1 MAWLALTGLLSTV
14 SQVVLLREANVAFY
28 GVELVYLL
36 AIGAWMLWTG
46 IGAACDRGRVE
57 APSVG
62 AVGMLVLLV
71 GVILPADV
79 AFLRASR
86 TLAGAITGAYLPFPR
101 QLAVL
106 VIAILPVGVPLG
118 LLFQWSARRA
128 VAAGHTLARAYA
140 VESAG
145 ALAGGVVT
153 LFWTYASLSTFAL
166 AVAASTV
173 CAGACVTAGWSMP
186 GWVRATATVLGL
198 GLLAGSGHVA
208 TVDRA
213 MTRWSHPFLV
223 ESRDSPYGRLTATRA
238 ADQVTV
244 FENDA
249 LAFETGGTDAEVL
262 AHVAALAHPAPSRI
276 LLLGGGPEGVG
287 RELLQHRPARIDI
300 VEVNWVLL
308 DLAREFVPGSL
319 PPADAAGVTLVV
331 DDPRRILRAAPEY
344 DLIVVSAPEPDSGQ
358 ANRFY
363 TTEFFGLCAARLSA
377 GGVLAFRLRTAENL
391 WTPAQT
397 LRFASVHRA
406 LAPHFAHVLVLPG
419 ATNVVLASPAPLPE
433 TAAPLVGRFDER
445 GIHARLV
452 QSAYLA
458 YLFSSDRRGEIDASV
473 GRAEVPANTDTEPV
487 CYRYALVLWLGRL
500 WPSLAG
506 LDPREAWADR
516 LGSQVGL
523 AATGVVLALV
533 WFGRRSASRRR
544 AAFVGVIAL
553 SGMLLE
559 SVVLM
564 HFQVTQGVMFQDVG
578 LLVAAFMAGLAI
590 GTWAMA
596 RDREGPCA
604 RPTHGRIVAGTLAL
618 AAVCLAFLLAASIAP
633 TLGTASLM
641 LAATGA
647 LVGAGFGWASLRA
660 GADQRGAIAPLY
672 AADLVGGGVG
682 AVVGGVLLIPLLG
695 LTTTMLVAGALALL
709 ALLLA

>member
-1 MAWLALTGLLSTV
+1 MAWLALTGLLSTA

-46 IGAACDRGRVE
+46 VGAACDRGRVDP
-57 APSVG
+57 PSVG

-71 GVILPADV
+71 GLTLPCDV

-86 TLAGAITGAYLPFPR
+86 ILAGAVPGAYLPFPR

-106 VIAILPVGVPLG
+106 AVAILPIGVLLG

-145 ALAGGVVT
+145 ALAGGVAT
-153 LFWTYASLSTFAL
+153 LVWTHASLSTFAL
-166 AVAASTV
+166 AVAAGAV
-173 CAGACVTAGWSMP
+173 CAGACATGGRSMP

-223 ESRDSPYGRLTATRA
+223 ESRDSPYGRLTVTRA

-262 AHVAALAHPAPSRI
+262 AHVAALAHPAPWRI

-287 RELLQHRPARIDI
+287 RELLQHRPTRIDI
-300 VEVNWVLL
+300 VEVNRVLL
-308 DLAREFVPGSL
+308 DLARDYVPGSL
-319 PPADAAGVTLVV
+319 PPGDAAGATLVV
-331 DDPRRILRAAPEY
+331 DDPRRILRVAPEY
-344 DLIVVSAPEPDSGQ
+344 DLIVVSGPEPDSGQ

-363 TTEFFGLCAARLSA
+363 TSEFFGRCAARLA
-377 GGVLAFRLRTAENL
+377 GHGVLAFRLRTAENL

-406 LAPHFAHVLVLPG
+406 LALHFPHVLVLPG
-419 ATNVVLASPAPLPE
+419 TTNVVLASPAPLPE
-433 TAAPLVGRFDER
+433 TAAPLVERFHER
-445 GIHARLV
+445 GIRARLV
-452 QSAYLA
+452 QPAYLE

-473 GRAEVPANTDTEPV
+473 GRAQVPANTDTDPV
-487 CYRYALVLWLGRL
+487 CYRYALVLWLGRV

-516 LGSQVGL
+516 LGWQAGT
-523 AATGVVLALV
+523 AAAGIVLALV
-533 WFGRRSASRRR
+533 WLGRRSASRRR
-544 AAFVGVIAL
+544 AVFVGVIAL

-564 HFQVTQGVMFQDVG
+564 HYQVTQGVMFQDVG

-590 GTWAMA
+590 GTWGMA
-596 RDREGPCA
+596 RDREGMWA
-604 RPTHGRIVAGTLAL
+604 RLAHGRIVAGTLAL
-618 AAVCLAFLLAASIAP
+618 AAVGLAVLLAGSIAP

-641 LAATGA
+641 LVATGG

-660 GADQRGAIAPLY
+660 GGDQRNAIAPLY
-672 AADLVGGGVG
+672 AADLLGGGVG
-682 AVVGGVLLIPLLG
+682 AVVGGLVLIPLLG
-695 LTTTMLVAGALALL
+695 LSTTVLVGGALALL